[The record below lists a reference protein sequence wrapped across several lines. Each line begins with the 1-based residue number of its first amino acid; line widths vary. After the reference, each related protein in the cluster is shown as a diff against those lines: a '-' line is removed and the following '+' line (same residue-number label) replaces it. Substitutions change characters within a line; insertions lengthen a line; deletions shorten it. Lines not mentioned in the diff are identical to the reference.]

1 MRPAVLVLAGAL
13 LAGCSAAP
21 APDGMTGSVPASTAA
36 SATPDPTPSDTPVPT
51 GPACTAEATSMD
63 LAAQVGQLVMVG
75 VDVGLSDAQRSVI
88 RRNQLGSVI
97 LMGRTPG
104 GARQVAA
111 VAGKLDALAGEAGIL
126 IATDQ
131 EGGLVQRLQGPG
143 FSKIPPA
150 AEQAKLSSAELVA
163 KAKGWGRELASAGVR
178 LDLAPVA
185 DVVPA
190 KFRATNQPVARLGRG
205 YGSDPKTVS
214 AKVAAFSKGMHAA
227 DVAVAVK
234 HFPGLGAVTGNTDFA
249 SSVVDRTT
257 TAKSALLRPFKDA
270 VADGA
275 DAMMVS
281 SARYTKI
288 DPDHIAVFSPTVI
301 GLLRS
306 WGFDRVV
313 VSDDLGAAAAVRGV
327 PSSQRAVRFVSAGGD
342 LALTVDVATAEAM
355 ASGLRTAAKADPD
368 LADRVAESTARVLAL
383 KASLGLYE
391 CG

>member
-1 MRPAVLVLAGAL
+1 MRRAALVLAGAL

-21 APDGMTGSVPASTAA
+21 AADGTTASVPASTAA
-36 SATPDPTPSDTPVPT
+36 SASPDPTPSDTPVPT
-51 GPACTAEATSMD
+51 GPECTAEATSMD

-88 RRNQLGSVI
+88 RTNQLGSVI

-104 GARQVAA
+104 GASQVAEL
-111 VAGKLDALAGEAGIL
+111 AGKLDAFAGEAGIL

-150 AEQAKLSSAELVA
+150 AEHAKLSSAELVA
-163 KAKGWGRELASAGVR
+163 KAKGWGRELANAGVR

-205 YGSDPKTVS
+205 YGSDPETVS

-275 DAMMVS
+275 DAVMVS

-288 DPDHIAVFSPTVI
+288 DPDHVAVFSPTVI

>member
-1 MRPAVLVLAGAL
+1 MRPAALVLAGIL

-21 APDGMTGSVPASTAA
+21 IQDGAKDSVPASPSA
-36 SATPDPTPSDTPVPT
+36 SARPDPTPSSTPAPT
-51 GPACTAEATSMD
+51 GPACAGEAASMD
-63 LAAQVGQLVMVG
+63 LAAQVGQLIMVG
-75 VDVGLSDAQRSVI
+75 VDVGLGEAQRSVI
-88 RRNQLGSVI
+88 RTNRLGSVI

-104 GARQVAA
+104 GARQVAEL
-111 VAGKLDALAGEAGIL
+111 AGKLDALAGEAGIL

-150 AEQAKLSSAELVA
+150 AEHAKLSSAELVA
-163 KAKGWGRELASAGVR
+163 KAKGWGRELANAGVR

-190 KFRATNQPVARLGRG
+190 QFRATNQPVARLGRG

-234 HFPGLGAVTGNTDFA
+234 HFPGLGAVTDNTDFA
-249 SSVVDRTT
+249 TSVVDRTT

-275 DAMMVS
+275 DAIMVS

-288 DPDHIAVFSPTVI
+288 DPDHVAVFSPTVI
-301 GLLRS
+301 GLLRG

-342 LALTVDVATAEAM
+342 LALTVDAATAEAM
-355 ASGLRTAAKADPD
+355 ASGLRKAAKADPD
-368 LADRVAESTARVLAL
+368 LAARVAESAARVLAL